1 MARKD
6 REPLTEAPPPA
17 DSSSSDEDSD
27 DDSGEEE
34 ETHSSSAEDE
44 ERTPSPAPE
53 KPPPVKK
60 PPTQKKIE
68 ASKPT
73 ESESESESDS
83 DSDLPPTL
91 KVKPIASKPMDDG
104 SKPKKPGSKPAGKRP
119 APENEKG
126 PMKKTRTADKAESS
140 GGVTQDEGKKV
151 LFQRLWSEEDELVI
165 LKGMI
170 DYKAKKRTDPMADA
184 DDFLEFIKKS
194 LHFDANKAQILNK
207 MQRMKKKYENAKKR
221 KINNPH
227 DLKAFEL
234 SKQVWGNDGVED
246 DGFGENHNLSL
257 NAKGS
262 RASNS
267 KLKASKGGVNGLALD
282 VGKKLESGKEEDE
295 VTNWVI
301 SRCER
306 EMPVVGGSS
315 IGFLNQGVLKEGMK
329 LLGEKERAELTEK
342 LRKHNVAE
350 MEVYLR
356 RLDLIREVAQKTL
369 NALKSAQD

>member
-1 MARKD
+1 MARKG
-6 REPLTEAPPPA
+6 REPLAEAPPPA

-34 ETHSSSAEDE
+34 ETHSSSGEDE

-53 KPPPVKK
+53 KSSSAKK

-68 ASKPT
+68 PPKPAV
-73 ESESESESDS
+73 SESESDS

-104 SKPKKPGSKPAGKRP
+104 SKTKNPGSKPAGKRL
-119 APENEKG
+119 APEDEKG
-126 PMKKTRTADKAESS
+126 PTKKTKTTDKAESS
-140 GGVTQDEGKKV
+140 GGVTQDEGKKA

-170 DYKAKKRTDPMADA
+170 DYKAKKGTDPMADA
-184 DDFLEFIKKS
+184 DDFLEFIKNS

-234 SKQVWGNDGVED
+234 SKQVWGNDGLED
-246 DGFGENHNLSL
+246 NGDGENHNLTL

-267 KLKASKGGVNGLALD
+267 KSKANKGGVNGLALD
-282 VGKKLESGKEEDE
+282 VGKKLEGRKEEDQ
-295 VTNWVI
+295 VANWVI
-301 SRCER
+301 SRFER
-306 EMPVVGGSS
+306 EMSIISGSS
-315 IGFLNQGVLKEGMK
+315 IGYLNEGVLKEGMK

-342 LRKHNVAE
+342 LQKHNVAE
-350 MEVYLR
+350 MEVYLK
-356 RLDLIREVAQKTL
+356 RLDLIREVAHKAF